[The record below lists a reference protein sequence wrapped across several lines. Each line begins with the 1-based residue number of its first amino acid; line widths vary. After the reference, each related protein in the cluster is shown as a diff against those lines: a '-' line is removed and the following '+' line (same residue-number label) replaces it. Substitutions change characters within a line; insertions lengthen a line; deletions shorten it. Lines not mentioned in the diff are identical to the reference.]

1 MLHMQKSRMQY
12 GIAQSAA
19 CTERLQSRTSY
30 LWSTPRGTHTAA
42 RRLKLRL
49 CKCSVLLW
57 EGWKFPGSAGN
68 RRVTTTLCN
77 GKSSSL
83 IGPSWFL
90 KSRLPASFY
99 LYLLALL
106 AALKRRSDT
115 PKQQGCVQLRA
126 RHTAC
131 AMLYRLE
138 QAGGSGMHPLCA
150 PCVGPVCAAPL
161 YKPYPSC
168 MPQLVV
174 LATAARH
181 WRCCRRSALQV
192 GAAK

>member
-1 MLHMQKSRMQY
+1 MELRR
-12 GIAQSAA
+12 AP
-19 CTERLQSRTSY
+19 RVQSRTSY

-49 CKCSVLLW
+49 FEVFCSSVGGL
-57 EGWKFPGSAGN
+57 EVSRVSRQQKSDDN
-68 RRVTTTLCN
+68 RLCN

-138 QAGGSGMHPLCA
+138 QVGAGCIRCAHP
-150 PCVGPVCAAPL
+150 
-161 YKPYPSC
+161 
-168 MPQLVV
+168 V
-174 LATAARH
+174 LAL
-181 WRCCRRSALQV
+181 SALPPPMPAV
-192 GAAK
+192 